1 MKGHPESQDG
11 RGGSPRRLGVSPRF
25 GWKLPLCTALALA
38 ACGGNKAV
46 QPDTAPASTGTQ
58 DVWQY
63 SVTVKAKDGSTSEQ
77 LVRKEMD
84 ATFDA
89 KVEGRKVLQYDLN
102 RDGQPD
108 VWEYYVTIKD
118 ADGKPVEHLVRKEMD
133 LNFDGKVDAV
143 YLYDI
148 NGNKVREQ
156 LDLDFDGK
164 FDETIFFEKGQVV
177 RKERDLN
184 GDGKVDTWLYYE
196 HGQLVRKE
204 RDTKGTGRVDYWE
217 FWENG
222 QIDRIGEDLD
232 GDGNVD
238 RWTRSPESVSAT
250 APATSPA
257 PAAPSK

>member
-1 MKGHPESQDG
+1 VGK
-11 RGGSPRRLGVSPRF
+11 RN
-25 GWKLPLCTALALA
+25 GWQLPLLSVAVLS

-46 QPDTAPASTGTQ
+46 QPDAKAQAQAAST
-58 DVWQY
+58 DVH
-63 SVTVKAKDGSTSEQ
+63 VAKRAE
-77 LVRKEMD
+77 E
-84 ATFDA
+84 
-89 KVEGRKVLQYDLN
+89 KVVQYDLN
-102 RDGQPD
+102 RDGKPD

-118 ADGKPVEHLVRKEMD
+118 ADGHPVDHLVRKEMD

-143 YLYDI
+143 YWYDDK
-148 NGNKVREQ
+148 GEKVREQ

-164 FDETIFFEKGQVV
+164 VDETIYFEKGQVV

-184 GDGKVDTWLYYE
+184 GDGKVDTWLFYE

-238 RWTRSPESVSAT
+238 RWTRSPDSVSSS
-250 APATSPA
+250 APTPSPQT
-257 PAAPSK
+257 PAHK

>member
-1 MKGHPESQDG
+1 
-11 RGGSPRRLGVSPRF
+11 VSPSCS
-25 GWKLPLCTALALA
+25 WKPLLLSALALG

-46 QPDTAPASTGTQ
+46 QPDPHAQSP
-58 DVWQY
+58 V
-63 SVTVKAKDGSTSEQ
+63 GSTNVHQEKSSDER
-77 LVRKEMD
+77 V
-84 ATFDA
+84 
-89 KVEGRKVLQYDLN
+89 VPYDLN
-102 RDGQPD
+102 RDGKPD
-108 VWEYYVTIKD
+108 VWEYFVTVKD
-118 ADGKPVEHLVRKEMD
+118 AEGHTVERLSRKEMD

-143 YLYDI
+143 YWYDDK
-148 NGNKVREQ
+148 GEKVREQ

-164 FDETIFFEKGQVV
+164 VDETIFFEKGQVV

-204 RDTKGTGRVDYWE
+204 RDTKASGRVDYWE

-238 RWTRSPESVSAT
+238 RWTRSPESLSTSTPANAPPSAPP
-250 APATSPA
+250 PAT
-257 PAAPSK
+257 PSK

>member
-11 RGGSPRRLGVSPRF
+11 RGGVPRRPGVRAGF
-25 GWKLPLCTALALA
+25 GRRLPLLTAVALA

-46 QPDTAPASTGTQ
+46 QPDAAGPGTAQ

-63 SVTVKAKDGSTSEQ
+63 SVTVKGADGHSSEQ

-84 ATFDA
+84 TTFDA
-89 KVEGRKVLQYDLN
+89 KVESRKVLQYDLN
-102 RDGQPD
+102 RDGNPD

-164 FDETIFFEKGQVV
+164 FDETIFFEKGQIV

-196 HGQLVRKE
+196 RGQLVRKE

-238 RWTRSPESVSAT
+238 RWTRSPESVSSS
-250 APATSPA
+250 APVP
-257 PAAPSK
+257 PLAPSK

>member
-1 MKGHPESQDG
+1 M
-11 RGGSPRRLGVSPRF
+11 
-25 GWKLPLCTALALA
+25 ALVA

-46 QPDTAPASTGTQ
+46 QPDAHAGQASA
-58 DVWQY
+58 DVHL
-63 SVTVKAKDGSTSEQ
+63 AKRSDE
-77 LVRKEMD
+77 
-84 ATFDA
+84 
-89 KVEGRKVLQYDLN
+89 KVVQYDLN
-102 RDGQPD
+102 RDGKPD
-108 VWEYYVTIKD
+108 VWEYSVTLKD
-118 ADGKPVEHLVRKEMD
+118 SDGHPVDHMVRKEMD

-143 YLYDI
+143 YWYDDK
-148 NGNKVREQ
+148 GEKVREQ

-164 FDETIFFEKGQVV
+164 VDETIFFEKGQVV

-184 GDGKVDTWLYYE
+184 GDGKVDTWLFYE

-238 RWTRSPESVSAT
+238 RWTRSPESVTST
-250 APATSPA
+250 APATVPQTPA
-257 PAAPSK
+257 TK